1 MQEPERIF
9 YLGVIKGNGF
19 DPLILFWQNLEKQ
32 AIDYSWAHHR
42 NEAMISI
49 PVCDSFS
56 LNG

>member
-1 MQEPERIF
+1 VEEPERIF

-19 DPLILFWQNLEKQ
+19 DQLILFWQNLEKQ

-49 PVCDSFS
+49 PVTPE
-56 LNG
+56 